1 MSTLYWRPDDTTS
14 THGYPFVP
22 GCILRPYPPPPPTLW
37 LDSIAVRQLVTR
49 RLEQERESPNVL

>member
-1 MSTLYWRPDDTTS
+1 MSTLYWRPEDTTS
-14 THGYPFVP
+14 THGYPFVS

-49 RLEQERESPNVL
+49 RLEQEREKR